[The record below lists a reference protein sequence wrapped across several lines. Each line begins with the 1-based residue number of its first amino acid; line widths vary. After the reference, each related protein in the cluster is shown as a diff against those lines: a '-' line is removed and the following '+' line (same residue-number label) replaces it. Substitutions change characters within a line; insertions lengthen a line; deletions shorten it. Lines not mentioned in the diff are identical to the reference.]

1 MYNTTSRI
9 SRLPPYVLVH
19 MVRFYWRT
27 DTKAKAKI
35 TAGQGQLGFLNSSSL
50 NGKNFGRMLVCTA
63 LDVATACRTALD
75 DYADEDDS
83 GNVASTGLDFR
94 GLND

>member
-1 MYNTTSRI
+1 
-9 SRLPPYVLVH
+9 
-19 MVRFYWRT
+19 
-27 DTKAKAKI
+27 
-35 TAGQGQLGFLNSSSL
+35 
-50 NGKNFGRMLVCTA
+50 MLVCTA